1 MFNNVA
7 NGDLVVLDDPEE
19 EMELVS
25 DGEEEMDL
33 FGGED
38 EDGESVMEEVS
49 QPRLLSLQE
58 SSSFFLHTRYH
69 TLLLNLSCSRT
80 RRSQAPR
87 MGMITRLVTMK
98 VAMKTMTPILKIFS
112 MRKTRTSPQSPSQRG
127 THLQDPIG
135 PTSI

>member
-58 SSSFFLHTRYH
+58 SSSFFLHTR
-69 TLLLNLSCSRT
+69 
-80 RRSQAPR
+80 
-87 MGMITRLVTMK
+87 
-98 VAMKTMTPILKIFS
+98 
-112 MRKTRTSPQSPSQRG
+112 
-127 THLQDPIG
+127 
-135 PTSI
+135 